1 MKASRDKTIHDVAEH
16 RNPDIVF
23 PNPKELNATII
34 ENAVTVN
41 GTWDLYFP
49 ASPYSYNA
57 IHTMKTIKN
66 NCSAGIRIMFTA
78 WKKRQAMSGEIEW
91 FQSSIIPIL
100 ICHHHYSFTVPVPCS
115 QYPISPCPRESTRLR
130 KTGTI
135 WKQNWHHCK
144 QWNHMR
150 VDSHWTF
157 TQNTRAY
164 TVLLRMFTVRRW
176 FDSTRTSCILAQ
188 QQRIVWKEFIISGI
202 IDCGI
207 PRMTR
212 TPANWIM
219 DCTRRTYIWAMKPL
233 SFTMIS
239 KYENLG

>member
-1 MKASRDKTIHDVAEH
+1 MIKTIHDAAEH
-16 RNPDIVF
+16 RNADVVF

-41 GTWDLYFP
+41 RTWDLYFP

-66 NCSAGIRIMFTA
+66 KGSTGNPSCPPHE
-78 WKKRQAMSGEIEW
+78 KKTSHERW
-91 FQSSIIPIL
+91 NRVVPIPL
-100 ICHHHYSFTVPVPCS
+100 LFPFAHHRHYSFTVPVPFS
-115 QYPISPCPRESTRLR
+115 LYPISPCPRESTRLR

-157 TQNTRAY
+157 THNARAY

-176 FDSTRTSCILAQ
+176 FDSMRTSCILAINNKTNGLKWIYHKRHYWLEHRDWREH
-188 QQRIVWKEFIISGI
+188 QRIG
-202 IDCGI
+202 
-207 PRMTR
+207 
-212 TPANWIM
+212 
-219 DCTRRTYIWAMKPL
+219 
-233 SFTMIS
+233 
-239 KYENLG
+239 